1 MPVAEGGGTAAWAAD
16 VAAVSDAIDDAAGPV
31 RGSDE
36 LGGDGA
42 AGLPPLLRTHA
53 AAVEAAQRY
62 AAAIAVGVSDRDR
75 EGGVPWEQLALLSR
89 SGLLGIQVP
98 ASLDGPELGF
108 GTLAE
113 VIRIIAA
120 VDPAIAQIL
129 QPHFLF
135 PLALWAIGSP
145 EAKAQ
150 LAAVILGGERVANAA
165 AERGGQHAQDLRVRI
180 TRAPDGTV
188 HLNGTKYYATGAIS
202 SDWIAVTAIDED
214 DQQVLAYVPRRAGGV
229 QVDDDWN
236 VLGQRNTVSG
246 TATFTEVE
254 VEPRFV
260 IDYATLFDGPQAF
273 GARAQ
278 LVHAAIEVGI
288 AGGALRDAGTFVR
301 EKSRPFFEAV
311 RGGWAETAAGDPH
324 TIYRFGQLATQ
335 VSAAEALLA
344 QAADVVDRTPFRPDD
359 ADDAAAASLAVARAK
374 AFGSEV
380 AVSVSSELFAVAGT
394 SAIDEKYNLSR
405 HWRNARTHSVHD
417 PVAWKYHHIGA
428 YEISGTLPPN
438 HGQL

>member
-1 MPVAEGGGTAAWAAD
+1 MPAAEGAALVGD
-16 VAAVSDAIDDAAGPV
+16 HDGVSGSIDDAEGLAAA
-31 RGSDE
+31 RTAAAD
-36 LGGDGA
+36 GD

-53 AAVEAAQRY
+53 AAVDAARAY
-62 AAAIAVGVSDRDR
+62 AEAIAAGVAERDR

-89 SGLLGIQVP
+89 TGLLSIQVP
-98 ASLDGPELGF
+98 AALDGPELSF
-108 GTLAE
+108 ATLAE

-145 EAKAQ
+145 EVKAQ
-150 LAAVILGGERVANAA
+150 LAGAILGGERVGNAA
-165 AERGGQHAQDLRVRI
+165 AERGGQHAQDLRVRV
-180 TRAPDGTV
+180 TRAADGTV
-188 HLNGTKYYATGAIS
+188 RLHGTKYYATGSIS
-202 SDWIAVTAIDED
+202 ADWIAVTAIDD
-214 DQQVLAYVPRRAGGV
+214 DEQQVLVYVPRHAAGV
-229 QVDDDWN
+229 HVDDDWN
-236 VLGQRNTVSG
+236 TLGQRNTVSG
-246 TATFTEVE
+246 TATFTEVR
-254 VEPRFV
+254 VDPKFV
-260 IDYATLFDGPQAF
+260 IDYAVIFAGPQAF

-288 AGGALRDAGTFVR
+288 AGGALRDAGTFLR
-301 EKSRPFFEAV
+301 DKSRPFFEAV

-344 QAADVVDRTPFRPDD
+344 SAADVVDRTPFRPDE
-359 ADDAAAASLAVARAK
+359 ADDAATASLAVARAK

-380 AVSVSSELFAVAGT
+380 AVAVSSELFAITGT
-394 SAIDEKYNLSR
+394 SAVDEKYNLGR

-417 PVAWKYHHIGA
+417 PVSWKYHHIGA